1 MRNADFGMR
10 NPTHNHDARPLRTT
24 EDHAMSLKSAIR
36 NPQSAISRRDW
47 LARAGWGFGGL
58 ALSALFSEEARG
70 ADAPRSPAATGTH
83 HAPKAKRVI
92 HIFLDG
98 GPSHLDTFDPK
109 PKLADQAGKPVKS
122 PHDDM
127 NGNAFAS
134 PFTFSKHGKSG
145 LEVSDAFPELAR
157 RADDL
162 CVIRSMHTDDPSH
175 ENQLLMMNCGHP
187 RLPRPSVGSWV
198 TYGLGSPNR
207 NLPGFVVLYHG
218 GLPPKGAENWQ
229 AAFLPGQ
236 FQGTAVDTQH
246 AEVDKLL
253 PFVKPPAGTPADQRP
268 QLDLL
273 AAVNR
278 RHAAGRPADPR
289 LEARIESFE
298 LAYRM
303 QTEAAETFDLA
314 KEPQRVRELYGDT
327 PAGRQC
333 LQARRLVEQGVRFV
347 QVFNSGWDHHSDL
360 AENLKN
366 QARDLD
372 KGVAALLTDL
382 RQRGLLDDTLV
393 VCCGEFGRTPT
404 ADGDPSGVG
413 KGTGRGHNHHGFT
426 AWLAGGGVKG
436 GYAHGATDELG
447 FAAVENKVHVH
458 DLHATILHLLGLD
471 HERLTYR
478 YAGRD
483 FRLTDVAGRVVREVL
498 A

>member
-1 MRNADFGMR
+1 MTRSHCGRRDPVAPM
-10 NPTHNHDARPLRTT
+10 
-24 EDHAMSLKSAIR
+24 
-36 NPQSAISRRDW
+36 SRRDW

-58 ALSALFSEEARG
+58 ALSALLSDEARTAVA
-70 ADAPRSPAATGTH
+70 ADRLPPAGPH

-109 PKLADQAGKPVKS
+109 PKLKDQAGKPVKS

-134 PFTFSKHGKSG
+134 PFTFTKHGKSG

-162 CVIRSMHTDDPSH
+162 CVVRSMHTDDPSH
-175 ENQLLMMNCGHP
+175 ENQVLMMNCGHP
-187 RLPRPSVGSWV
+187 RLARPSVGSWV
-198 TYGLGSPNR
+198 TYGLGSANR
-207 NLPGFVVLYHG
+207 NLPAFVALYHG
-218 GLPPKGAENWQ
+218 GPPLKGAENWQ
-229 AAFLPGQ
+229 AAFLPGS
-236 FQGTAVDTQH
+236 FQGTPVDTQH
-246 AEVDKLL
+246 TDVDKLIE
-253 PFVKPPAGTPADQRP
+253 FVKGPATGTAGQRR

-273 AAVNR
+273 AAMNR

-314 KEPQRVRELYGDT
+314 KEPQAVRDLYGDT

-333 LQARRLVEQGVRFV
+333 LQARRLVEKGVRFV
-347 QVFNSGWDHHSDL
+347 QVFNSGWDHHGDL
-360 AENLKN
+360 AEALKN
-366 QARDLD
+366 QAKDLD
-372 KGVAALLTDL
+372 QGVAALLTDL
-382 RQRGLLDDTLV
+382 RRRGLLDDTLV

-404 ADGDPSGVG
+404 ADGDLSGVG

-426 AWLAGGGVKG
+426 AWLAGGGVAG
-436 GYAHGATDELG
+436 GRVVGATDELG
-447 FAAVENKVHVH
+447 FAAVDNKVHVH

-471 HERLTYR
+471 HEKFTFR

-483 FRLTDVAGRVVREVL
+483 FRLTDVHGRVVKEVL
-498 A
+498 S

>member
-1 MRNADFGMR
+1 M
-10 NPTHNHDARPLRTT
+10 
-24 EDHAMSLKSAIR
+24 
-36 NPQSAISRRDW
+36 SRRDW
-47 LARAGWGFGGL
+47 LARTGWGFGGL
-58 ALSALFSEEARG
+58 ALSALLGDEAR
-70 ADAPRSPAATGTH
+70 AASTAAPHHPA
-83 HAPKAKRVI
+83 KAKRVI

-109 PKLADQAGKPVKS
+109 PKLRDHAGKAVKS

-134 PFTFSKHGKSG
+134 PFTFAKHGQSG
-145 LEVSDAFPELAR
+145 LEISDAFPELAK

-175 ENQLLMMNCGHP
+175 ENQVLMMNCGHP
-187 RLPRPSVGSWV
+187 RLARPSVGSWV
-198 TYGLGSPNR
+198 THGLGSANR
-207 NLPGFVVLYHG
+207 NLPAFVALYHG
-218 GLPPKGAENWQ
+218 GPPLKGAENWQ
-229 AAFLPGQ
+229 AAFLPGS

-246 AEVDKLL
+246 AEIDKLL
-253 PFVKPPAGTPADQRP
+253 PFVKSPVGAAADQRQ
-268 QLDLL
+268 QLDAL

-278 RHAAGRPADPR
+278 RHAAGRADPR

-303 QTEAAETFDLA
+303 QTEAAETFDLG
-314 KEPQRVRELYGDT
+314 KESPKVRDWYGDT

-333 LQARRLVEQGVRFV
+333 LQARRLVEKGVRFV

-360 AENLKN
+360 ADGLKN
-366 QARDLD
+366 QAKDLD
-372 KGVAALLTDL
+372 KGVAALLADL

-404 ADGDPSGVG
+404 ADGDLSGVG
-413 KGTGRGHNHHGFT
+413 KGTGRGHNHRGFT

-436 GYAHGATDELG
+436 GQAVGATDELG

-458 DLHATILHLLGLD
+458 DLHATVLHLLGLD
-471 HERLTYR
+471 HEKLTYR
-478 YAGRD
+478 YSGRD
-483 FRLTDVAGRVVREVL
+483 FRLTDVSGRVVREVL